1 MRQVDDTLVARLNR
15 ATGCCMQDCR
25 AALEITRSKYLNEE
39 QWLNDA
45 LNWLRAKK
53 LYKGETL
60 NMAEISAALVGRL
73 REKTGARLMDCK
85 KALTETAAE
94 GGGDE
99 SKWTAAAEAW
109 LRKKNI
115 ATGEKVGAEKAAQ
128 EGLLGHKVAGGAI
141 TVVEMTANTDFVA
154 KNDEFRK
161 MLADLVDLADK
172 NKIDSL
178 EKLNAQSLNGTPVQ
192 EAVKVLAGKIGENIG
207 IKRVVRVEGDF
218 GYYIHHNDKEGAIVQ
233 LAGVSGEKATAVG
246 KDIAMHV
253 VFAKP
258 SALTRDEVPQELIK
272 KETDIATEKL
282 KNDPKNA
289 NKPPEIL
296 SKIVQGQ
303 INKFYGS
310 IVLPDQPYYKDGNK
324 TVAAVLKESGATVKR
339 FVRFQVG
346 VL

>member
-1 MRQVDDTLVARLNR
+1 VPEIDDALVSRF
-15 ATGCCMQDCR
+15 TQCDMQDCR
-25 AALEITRSKYLNEE
+25 AALNCTASTFHNVE

-45 LNWLRAKK
+45 VNWLRDKK

-60 NMAEISAALVGRL
+60 NMAEITAALVGRL

-85 KALTETAAE
+85 KALTETSAE

-99 SKWTAAAEAW
+99 NKWMGAAEAW

-128 EGLLGHKVAGGAI
+128 EGLLGHKAAGNAI

-154 KNDEFRK
+154 KNDEFKK

-178 EKLNAQSLNGTPVQ
+178 DKLNAQSLNGTPVP
-192 EAVKVLAGKIGENIG
+192 EAVKLLAGKIGENIG

-218 GYYIHHNDKEGAIVQ
+218 GFYIHHNDKEGAIVE
-233 LAGVSGEKATAVG
+233 LSGVSAEKAAAVG
-246 KDIAMHV
+246 KDIAMHI

-258 SALTRDEVPQELIK
+258 SALTRDEVPQELIQ
-272 KETDIATEKL
+272 KETEIAAEKL

-289 NKPPEIL
+289 NKPADIMA
-296 SKIVQGQ
+296 KIVQGQ
-303 INKFYGS
+303 VNKFYGA

-324 TVAAVLKESGATVKR
+324 TVASVLKESGATIKR

-346 VL
+346 VI